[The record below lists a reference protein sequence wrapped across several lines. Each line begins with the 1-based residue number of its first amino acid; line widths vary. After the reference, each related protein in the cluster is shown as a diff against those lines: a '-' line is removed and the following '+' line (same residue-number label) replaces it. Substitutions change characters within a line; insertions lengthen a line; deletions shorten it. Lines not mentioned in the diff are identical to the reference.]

1 MRGERIRLRILVLHI
16 LRSLKFLE
24 NDTKIPVK
32 VSLLYSIK

>member
-1 MRGERIRLRILVLHI
+1 MRGERIMLRILV